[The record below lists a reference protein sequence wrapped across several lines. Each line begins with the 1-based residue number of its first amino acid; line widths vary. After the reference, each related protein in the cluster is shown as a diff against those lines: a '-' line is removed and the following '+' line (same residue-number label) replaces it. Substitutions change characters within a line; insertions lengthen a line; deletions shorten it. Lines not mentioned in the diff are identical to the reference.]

1 MQRVVSQKLKR
12 TLALATVA
20 AAALLAGCGGG
31 STQQIDPFAP
41 TSTRRVRKPAPKGFG
56 TLVSGLCRCGS
67 RNAID

>member
-1 MQRVVSQKLKR
+1 MSFVPELIVMQRVVSRKLKR

-41 TSTRRVRKPAPKGFG
+41 KRIIAFG
-56 TLVSGLCRCGS
+56 DESG
-67 RNAID
+67 AIVQSGNK